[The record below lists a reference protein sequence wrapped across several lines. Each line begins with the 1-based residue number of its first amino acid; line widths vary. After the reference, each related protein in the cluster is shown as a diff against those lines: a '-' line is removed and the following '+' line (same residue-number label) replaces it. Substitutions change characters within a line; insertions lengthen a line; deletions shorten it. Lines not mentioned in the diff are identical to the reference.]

1 MEGQVFQNPVC
12 SAFLHLFCITFAY
25 LVSVCVHARVCVC
38 AASGEDWILWHA
50 VMRKKRE
57 CLGEADTFAAQLG
70 AKFHAVCWFLP

>member
-1 MEGQVFQNPVC
+1 MR
-12 SAFLHLFCITFAY
+12 
-25 LVSVCVHARVCVC
+25 ARVCVC
-38 AASGEDWILWHA
+38 AASGEDWILCHA